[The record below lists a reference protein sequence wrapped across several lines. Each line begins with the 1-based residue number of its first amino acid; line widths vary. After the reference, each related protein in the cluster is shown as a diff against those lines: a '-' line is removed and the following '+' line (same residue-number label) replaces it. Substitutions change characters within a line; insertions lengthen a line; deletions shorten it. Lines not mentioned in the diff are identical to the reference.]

1 MFTHKLSMHLKNDGA
16 LAFKH
21 KIENELIPLL
31 RKQEG
36 FLHEITFLYLSGREV
51 EAFGLWETAEHAE
64 AYNRRTYPEVL
75 RMLASVIE
83 GSPRVQ
89 TYEVLSSTTRETFPV
104 VSVHPLVVGG
114 EPLSLPSIPGD
125 SAVQKRT
132 ARVKQ

>member
-1 MFTHKLSMHLKNDGA
+1 M
-16 LAFKH
+16 AFKH